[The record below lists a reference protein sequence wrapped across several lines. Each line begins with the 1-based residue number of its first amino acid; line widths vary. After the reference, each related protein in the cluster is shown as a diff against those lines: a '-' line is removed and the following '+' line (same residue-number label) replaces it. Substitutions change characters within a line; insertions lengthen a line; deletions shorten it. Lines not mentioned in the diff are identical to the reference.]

1 MPLAPLPVM
10 AGHSP
15 SKDGRLSTPYVPAIP
30 AVPLVLPAAKD
41 AAAFERLSRP
51 DSAANS

>member
-30 AVPLVLPAAKD
+30 AVPRVLPATKD
-41 AAAFERLSRP
+41 VVSFGRLSRP